1 MLRTGRLTPL
11 LYLAPMILLLLFV
24 FGYPIL
30 AIFDFSTRRIRG
42 ASGPFIGLDNYRS
55 IAADPLFLES
65 ITHSALLLLAVPI
78 MVVSALLV
86 AAMLHDR
93 VPGYRLYRTILF
105 VPYILAIPIVGTVFS
120 NMVQLNGAVNASLRG
135 VGLEVLALDW
145 IGDPT
150 LALWTVMFI
159 ILWREIGFGII
170 LFSARMMALNEEVAE
185 AATIDGAGWVEPH
198 SATIIVPELKPVIE
212 FYSIISVITILSAV
226 FAYVYVVTRGG
237 PGTATQIIELYIY
250 NYAFRGSLPGIASAV
265 AVLLFIVTVLLVVPM
280 FKVRQ
285 QTHVEE
291 MA

>member
-185 AATIDGAGWVEPH
+185 AATIDGAGWWSRLRH
-198 SATIIVPELKPVIE
+198 IIVPELKPVIE

-265 AVLLFIVTVLLVVPM
+265 AVLLFIATVLLVVPM
-280 FKVRQ
+280 FRIRQ

>member
-1 MLRTGRLTPL
+1 MLRTARVTPL
-11 LYLAPMILLLLFV
+11 LYLAPAGLLLLFV
-24 FGYPIL
+24 FGYPLL
-30 AIFDFSTRRIRG
+30 AIFDFSTKRVRG
-42 ASGPFIGLDNYRS
+42 ADGPFIGLDNYRS
-55 IAADPLFLES
+55 IASDPLFLES

-78 MVVSALLV
+78 LVVSALLV

-93 VPGYRLYRTILF
+93 VPGYRLYRAILF

-120 NMVQLNGAVNASLRG
+120 NMLQLNGAVNTTLRG
-135 VGLEVLALDW
+135 VGLDGLALDW
-145 IGDPT
+145 IGDPA
-150 LALWTVMFI
+150 LALWTIMFI
-159 ILWREIGFGII
+159 ILWREVGFGII
-170 LFSARMMALNEEVAE
+170 LFSARMTALNEEVAE
-185 AATIDGAGWVEPH
+185 AAMIDGAGWWKRLRH
-198 SATIIVPELKPVIE
+198 IIVPELKPVIE

>member
-185 AATIDGAGWVEPH
+185 AATIDGAGWWSRLRH
-198 SATIIVPELKPVIE
+198 IIVPELKPVIE

>member
-11 LYLAPMILLLLFV
+11 LYLAPMVLLLLFV

-55 IAADPLFLES
+55 IASDPLFLES

-150 LALWTVMFI
+150 LALWTIMFI

-170 LFSARMMALNEEVAE
+170 LFSARMTALNEEVAE
-185 AATIDGAGWVEPH
+185 AATIDGAGWWSRLRH
-198 SATIIVPELKPVIE
+198 ITVPELKPVIE

-280 FKVRQ
+280 FRIRQ

>member
-11 LYLAPMILLLLFV
+11 LYLAPMVLLLLFV

-30 AIFDFSTRRIRG
+30 AIFDFSTKRVRG
-42 ASGPFIGLDNYRS
+42 ADGPFIGLDNYRS
-55 IAADPLFLES
+55 IVADPLFLES
-65 ITHSALLLLAVPI
+65 IVHSALLLLAVPI
-78 MVVSALLV
+78 LVVSALLV

-93 VPGYRLYRTILF
+93 VPGYRLYRAILF

-120 NMVQLNGAVNASLRG
+120 NMVQLNGAVNTSLRG
-135 VGLEVLALDW
+135 VGLDGLALDW

-150 LALWTVMFI
+150 LALWTIMFI

-170 LFSARMMALNEEVAE
+170 LFSARMTALNEEVAE
-185 AATIDGAGWVEPH
+185 AAMIDGAGWWRRLRH
-198 SATIIVPELKPVIE
+198 IIVPELKPVIE
-212 FYSIISVITILSAV
+212 FYSIISVITMLSAV